1 LCFGRCARLELVVS
15 FSAAKMNAAT
25 LSLKAGV
32 VVFVV
37 SKAVKVSKAKAS
49 KARLCP
55 SDW

>member
-1 LCFGRCARLELVVS
+1 METRRANLNATKCS
-15 FSAAKMNAAT
+15 FAVAA
-25 LSLKAGV
+25 L
-32 VVFVV
+32 V